1 MSIKEEPKGNNK
13 KRLPIWILSQT
24 FINQTVSSRNGP
36 QVIPI
41 FIEFPLRCH
50 NDIACIHHR
59 LHVGNTI
66 FVNLRHS
73 TKRIV
78 AILPVLDQLFVFVV
92 DTTGIPLVGL
102 VLVIAVGLSM
112 EYRVAFEMNRLEG
125 HSLEE
130 VAARLGV
137 SVRTIERYRDKALA
151 ILQKELKDYLPLL
164 LLLMWE

>member
-24 FINQTVSSRNGP
+24 FINQTVGSRNGP

-41 FIEFPLRCH
+41 FIEIPLGSH

-66 FVNLRHS
+66 FVNLRHT

-112 EYRVAFEMNRLEG
+112 EY
-125 HSLEE
+125 S
-130 VAARLGV
+130 
-137 SVRTIERYRDKALA
+137 
-151 ILQKELKDYLPLL
+151 
-164 LLLMWE
+164 